1 MSIDISNYE
10 SIGMVIPCLSMGL
23 GDRLQKQLDAE
34 GMSQAELARRVGI
47 SQPSIN
53 HLIKRGSGGSAH
65 LHKIARAL
73 NTTPEYLTGETDN
86 PKADFV
92 PAPSTDKVAKDLGL
106 VPVRE
111 IDLTLGLGA
120 SYLDVP
126 VTETIHHFPREWLRL
141 YTKSPPEHLLFAQ
154 GVGDSMEPTI
164 RDFDLLLIDCSQR
177 TLNMSDKIWA
187 IAYGECGAV
196 KRLRPLPDGSVS
208 ILSDNPN
215 VPDATA
221 YDGEMHLLGRV
232 VAVVRKM

>member
-126 VTETIHHFPREWLRL
+126 VTETIHHFPANGYGSTPSRL
-141 YTKSPPEHLLFAQ
+141 QSICSSHRALAT
-154 GVGDSMEPTI
+154 
-164 RDFDLLLIDCSQR
+164 RWSQR
-177 TLNMSDKIWA
+177 SEIST
-187 IAYGECGAV
+187 CC
-196 KRLRPLPDGSVS
+196 
-208 ILSDNPN
+208 
-215 VPDATA
+215 
-221 YDGEMHLLGRV
+221 
-232 VAVVRKM
+232 

>member
-1 MSIDISNYE
+1 LTQTKLAKLA
-10 SIGMVIPCLSMGL
+10 GV
-23 GDRLQKQLDAE
+23 
-34 GMSQAELARRVGI
+34 SQATIGKLESGV
-47 SQPSIN
+47 SS
-53 HLIKRGSGGSAH
+53 GSSH
-65 LHKIARAL
+65 LHRIARAL
-73 NTTPEYLTGETDN
+73 KTTPDYLTGDTNDPE
-86 PKADFV
+86 ADYV
-92 PAPSTDKVAKDLGL
+92 PVPSTDVVAKDLGL

-120 SYLDVP
+120 TFLDVP

-141 YTKSPPEHLLFAQ
+141 YTKSPAEHLLFAQ

-164 RDFDLLLIDCSQR
+164 RDFDLLLIDCAQR

-187 IAYGECGAV
+187 IAYGDCGAV

-215 VPDATA
+215 VPEATA